1 MHMLF
6 KVCCILMR
14 NAKVNMGQVAL
25 CQKSGQWRI
34 RNFSGLTFLRS
45 KAQARSSYLCCICF
59 KINVYSYKSHHNKTN
74 ETIIVIPESLRLENT
89 LKAISVPT
97 PAMGRDQVTPR
108 PIQPGLEHLQG
119 WGINNSSS
127 SPGTSCFFQYPNHI
141 CNLLAP
147 SSPAIAVG
155 IVLGWGSSPVA
166 FQAWRQTIPAP
177 KNSPD

>member
-14 NAKVNMGQVAL
+14 NAKVNMGQVAQ

-45 KAQARSSYLCCICF
+45 KAQAWPSHLGCICF
-59 KINVYSYKSHHNKTN
+59 KINLYSYKLYHNKSN
-74 ETIIVIPESLRLENT
+74 ETIIAIPEWFGLENT
-89 LKAISVPT
+89 LKPSCSPPLPYAGTRSLQGPFSLDLSTCRDGESTISVP
-97 PAMGRDQVTPR
+97 A
-108 PIQPGLEHLQG
+108 LEFPQ
-119 WGINNSSS
+119 SR
-127 SPGTSCFFQYPNHI
+127 
-141 CNLLAP
+141 LLAP

>member
-25 CQKSGQWRI
+25 CQKSGQWWI

-45 KAQARSSYLCCICF
+45 KAQARPSHLCCICF
-59 KINVYSYKSHHNKTN
+59 KIILYSYKSNHNKTN
-74 ETIIVIPESLRLENT
+74 ETITVMPEWFGLENA
-89 LKAISVPT
+89 LKTISFLT
-97 PAMGRDQVTPR
+97 PATGRDQVTPR

-119 WGINNSSS
+119 QSINNFSSS
-127 SPGTSCFFQYPNHI
+127 TATSCFLQYPNHT